1 MKIRNKISLWIA
13 FLALTL
19 GGLSGFIVFFE
30 MREETFELID
40 RELLDLSERSISY
53 LAAKDSRS
61 LASDIHADR
70 YFITIADTEGN
81 SLYRSPL
88 AEKMQIEPHPGKT
101 RFLTSIDISYD
112 QLWLNP
118 EESDDFEKLKD
129 NEKIL
134 FRVVV
139 ETKPVSSETLLV
151 TVAKPLPFLAEDF
164 KEVSAQIIIWSIIG
178 ALLVICLS
186 YLLAGRILS
195 PLNVINAQIR
205 EINQRSLNRRIP
217 TGKND
222 DELAE
227 LIISLNSMFDRL
239 HCSFEKQREF
249 IGNAAH
255 EIKTPL
261 TALLIGYENLLNR
274 PLPDDV
280 RNDLEGQLLV
290 LRRVSLL
297 VKNLL
302 DISRLEQQESLTSEL
317 FDLVALLEETIH
329 EFDGTSADSQIV
341 LTAAPER
348 GDWCGDKGKIQRMLI
363 NIIDNALKYSPA
375 SGAIEISIEK
385 SRKAFTIE
393 ISNASA
399 PLSPE
404 ELAKLFDQ
412 FYRVDTS
419 HSSQTPGFG
428 LGLTIARQIAMLH
441 GGTISAS
448 HTGGVTRFE
457 IVLPRR

>member
-1 MKIRNKISLWIA
+1 MKIRTKISFWIA
-13 FLALTL
+13 LLALTL
-19 GGLSGFIVFFE
+19 GALSGFLVFFE
-30 MREETFELID
+30 MRDETFELID

-53 LAAKDSRS
+53 FTTKDRKRFENGV
-61 LASDIHADR
+61 HGDR

-81 SLYRSPL
+81 IFYRSPL
-88 AEKMQIEPHPGKT
+88 AEMMTIEPSPGKT
-101 RFLTSIDISYD
+101 RFLTRVDISFD

-129 NEKIL
+129 SEKIL

-139 ETKPVSSETLLV
+139 ETTSVSAKTLLV

-164 KEVSAQIIIWSIIG
+164 KEVRNQIIVWSIAG

-205 EINQRSLNRRIP
+205 DINQRSLDRRIP

-222 DELAE
+222 DELSE
-227 LIISLNSMFDRL
+227 LIISLNDMFDRL
-239 HCSFEKQREF
+239 HYSFDRQREF

-261 TALLIGYENLLNR
+261 TTLLIGYENLLNR
-274 PLPDDV
+274 SLTDEV
-280 RNDLEGQLLV
+280 RNDLEAQLLV
-290 LRRVSLL
+290 LRRVTLL

-302 DISRLEQQESLTSEL
+302 DISRLEQQESLTSDT
-317 FDLVALLEETIH
+317 FDLVELTEEIID
-329 EFDGTSADSQIV
+329 EFDSTAADSRIV
-341 LTAAPER
+341 FITPAETGEYR
-348 GDWCGDKGKIQRMLI
+348 GDRSKIQRMLI
-363 NIIDNALKYSPA
+363 NIIDNALKYSLSP
-375 SGAIEISIEK
+375 GGIEISIEK
-385 SRKAFTIE
+385 SRKVFTIE

-428 LGLTIARQIAMLH
+428 LGLTIAQQIAVLH
-441 GGTISAS
+441 GGTISVS
-448 HTGGVTRFE
+448 HAGGVTTFE

>member
-1 MKIRNKISLWIA
+1 
-13 FLALTL
+13 
-19 GGLSGFIVFFE
+19 
-30 MREETFELID
+30 MR
-40 RELLDLSERSISY
+40 
-53 LAAKDSRS
+53 
-61 LASDIHADR
+61 
-70 YFITIADTEGN
+70 
-81 SLYRSPL
+81 
-88 AEKMQIEPHPGKT
+88 
-101 RFLTSIDISYD
+101 SIDISYD

-118 EESDDFEKLKD
+118 EESDDFEKLRD

-139 ETKPVSSETLLV
+139 ETRSLAAETLVV

-164 KEVSAQIIIWSIIG
+164 KEVSAQIIIWSIAG
-178 ALLVICLS
+178 ALLAICLS

-195 PLNVINAQIR
+195 PLHVINTQIR
-205 EINQRSLNRRIP
+205 EISQRSLNRRIP

-239 HCSFEKQREF
+239 HGSFEKQREF

-261 TALLIGYENLLNR
+261 TTLLIGSENLLTKS
-274 PLPDDV
+274 LPEDI
-280 RNDLEGQLLV
+280 RNDLENQLHV

-302 DISRLEQQESLTSEL
+302 DISRLEQQESLSSDV

-341 LTAAPER
+341 FTTTPER
-348 GDWCGDKGKIQRMLI
+348 GDYRGDKGKIQRMLI
-363 NIIDNALKYSPA
+363 NIIDNARKYSLS
-375 SGAIEISIEK
+375 SGTIEISMEK
-385 SRKAFTIE
+385 SRKTFTIA

-419 HSSQTPGFG
+419 HSSQAPGFG
-428 LGLTIARQIAMLH
+428 LGLTIARQIVVLH
-441 GGTISAS
+441 GGTISVS
-448 HTGGVTRFE
+448 HSGGVTTFE
-457 IVLPRR
+457 VVLPIR

>member
-19 GGLSGFIVFFE
+19 GALSGFIVFFE
-30 MREETFELID
+30 MRDETFELID

-53 LAAKDSRS
+53 LASRDSRS
-61 LASDIHADR
+61 LESEIHADR
-70 YFITIADTEGN
+70 YFITIADTEGTV
-81 SLYRSPL
+81 LYRSPL
-88 AEKMQIEPHPGKT
+88 AEKMKIEPFPGKT
-101 RFLTSIDISYD
+101 RFLTSIDIGYN

-118 EESDDFEKLKD
+118 EESDDFEKLRD

-139 ETKPVSSETLLV
+139 ETRSVSAETLLV

-164 KEVSAQIIIWSIIG
+164 KEVSTQIIIWSIAG

-195 PLNVINAQIR
+195 PLNLINAQIR
-205 EINQRSLNRRIP
+205 EISQRSLNRRIP

-239 HCSFEKQREF
+239 HWSFEKQREF

-261 TALLIGYENLLNR
+261 TTLLIGFENLLNR

-280 RNDLEGQLLV
+280 RNDLENQLHV

-302 DISRLEQQESLTSEL
+302 DISRLEQQESLTSDV

-329 EFDGTSADSQIV
+329 EFDGTPAVSQIV
-341 LTAAPER
+341 FTTPPER
-348 GDWCGDKGKIQRMLI
+348 GDYRGDKSKIQRMLI
-363 NIIDNALKYSPA
+363 NIIDNARKYSLA
-375 SGAIEISIEK
+375 SGTIEISLVK

-393 ISNASA
+393 ISNSSA
-399 PLSPE
+399 PLCPE

-419 HSSQTPGFG
+419 HSSQTSGFG
-428 LGLTIARQIAMLH
+428 LGLTIARQIAVLH
-441 GGTISAS
+441 GGDISVS
-448 HTGGVTRFE
+448 HAGGITTFE
-457 IVLPRR
+457 IVLPIR

>member
-1 MKIRNKISLWIA
+1 MKIRTKISFWIA
-13 FLALTL
+13 LLALTL
-19 GGLSGFIVFFE
+19 GALSGFLVFFE
-30 MREETFELID
+30 MRDETFELID

-53 LAAKDSRS
+53 FTTKDRKRFENEV
-61 LASDIHADR
+61 HGDR

-81 SLYRSPL
+81 IFYRSPL
-88 AEKMQIEPHPGKT
+88 AEMMTIEPSPGKT
-101 RFLTSIDISYD
+101 RFLTRIDISYN

-118 EESDDFEKLKD
+118 EDSDDFEKLKD
-129 NEKIL
+129 SEKIL

-139 ETKPVSSETLLV
+139 ETTSVSAKTLLV

-164 KEVSAQIIIWSIIG
+164 KEVRNQIIVWSIAG

-205 EINQRSLNRRIP
+205 DINQRSLDRRIP

-222 DELAE
+222 DELSE
-227 LIISLNSMFDRL
+227 LIISLNDMFDRL
-239 HCSFEKQREF
+239 HYSFDKQREF

-261 TALLIGYENLLNR
+261 TTLLIGYENLLNR
-274 PLPDDV
+274 SLTDEV
-280 RNDLEGQLLV
+280 RNDLEAQLLV
-290 LRRVSLL
+290 LRRVTLL

-302 DISRLEQQESLTSEL
+302 DISRLEQQESLTSDI
-317 FDLVALLEETIH
+317 FDLVELIEEIID
-329 EFDGTSADSQIV
+329 EFDSTAADSRIV
-341 LTAAPER
+341 FITAPETGEYR
-348 GDWCGDKGKIQRMLI
+348 GDKSKIQRMLI
-363 NIIDNALKYSPA
+363 NIIDNALKYNLSPG
-375 SGAIEISIEK
+375 SIEISLEK
-385 SRKAFTIE
+385 SRKVFTIE

-428 LGLTIARQIAMLH
+428 LGLTIAQQIAVLH
-441 GGTISAS
+441 GGTISVS
-448 HTGGVTRFE
+448 HTGGVTTFE
-457 IVLPRR
+457 IVLPVR